1 VALLLTLDASVFVA
15 AARQGEPGH
24 AASALLLAAI
34 ADAAV
39 PLVEP
44 TLLPIEVAAALGR
57 TGTAAALAREYAE
70 AIIALP
76 GMTLVAVDE
85 RLARRTVSLSVAHRL
100 RGADAVYAAVAVMY
114 GARIVTLDREQL
126 ARTPT
131 AVAACRPVEALTWL
145 ERGPRR
151 RPTDIP

>member
-1 VALLLTLDASVFVA
+1 MALLLTLDASVFVA

-24 AASALLLAAI
+24 AASTALLAAI

-44 TLLPIEVAAALGR
+44 ALLPIEVAAALSR
-57 TGTAAALAREYAE
+57 TGTEAALASEYAE

-76 GMTLVAVDE
+76 GMTLVAVDD
-85 RLARRTVSLSVAHRL
+85 RLARRTVALSVAHQL
-100 RGADAVYAAVAVMY
+100 RGADAVYVAVAVMY

-131 AVAACRPVEALTWL
+131 AVAACRPAEALTL
-145 ERGPRR
+145 LQQQPPE
-151 RPTDIP
+151 D